1 MKLTSKETKMRKLA
15 LLAAICNA
23 FLVGNLK
30 AGENRLYNYHTNP
43 YSVHRPYRPSY
54 YGMNNYYTKGYG
66 YCDKKYNPGSAESR
80 LCEAGFI
87 PWSL

>member
-1 MKLTSKETKMRKLA
+1 MRKLA

-43 YSVHRPYRPSY
+43 YSVHRPYRPGY
-54 YGMNNYYTKGYG
+54 FNNNNYHYNAALCANWYGFGTIGYKRCLQT
-66 YCDKKYNPGSAESR
+66 YKP
-80 LCEAGFI
+80 
-87 PWSL
+87 